1 MDRSSTTPATLGK
14 GSFPSTSRVNSQI
27 LIDLFTWL
35 VAIPFAGLLRYDF
48 VSSNVRWTPL
58 IALALTLAFGQV
70 ALGFG
75 LKLYRGRFTYGSF
88 EEVRAVT
95 IVATFL
101 ATFAALGNLA
111 LGPVVGI
118 PRSIVFIAFPIAMIG
133 MLSTRYLKRLFLERK
148 ARPENATP
156 TLIYGAGYMG
166 ESLARRMVTD
176 PQSPYLPV
184 GFIDDDPHRAQLTL
198 RNIPVLGT
206 LEQLPAI
213 AARTHAQTI
222 VVAIGDADSNLL
234 RAVDDAARSLEIEVK
249 VMPLLQD
256 MLDHEP
262 SHFTNLRDIE
272 IEDLISRTPVDTEV
286 ELIAG
291 YLTGKRILVTG
302 AGGSIGSELC
312 RQISK
317 FGPQKLILLDR
328 DETGIQEAQISLA
341 GNGLLHSDNLILADI
356 RSRERLQQV
365 FLQHRP
371 HVVFHAAALKHLPL
385 LEQHPDEAWET
396 NVIGTLNVL
405 RAAQRAQVETFVN
418 VSTDKAADPT
428 SVLGH
433 SKRVAEKLTAWVA
446 EEEAPRAR
454 YVSVR
459 FGNVIGSR
467 GSMLPTFTK
476 LIEQGGPVTVTHP
489 EVTRYFMTIPEACQL
504 VMQAGAIGR
513 AGEVLILDMGE
524 PVRILDVAQR
534 MIELSGKKVDIVF
547 TGLREG
553 EKLHEVLIGESE
565 HDERPFHELI
575 THARVER
582 LNPTT
587 LDKAEWQTRLHHF
600 NLAIE
605 A

>member
-1 MDRSSTTPATLGK
+1 M
-14 GSFPSTSRVNSQI
+14 SRFNSQI
-27 LIDLFTWL
+27 FIDLFTWL
-35 VAIPFAGLLRYDF
+35 AAIPFAGLLRYDF
-48 VSSNVRWTPL
+48 VAANVRWVPL
-58 IALALTLAFGQV
+58 IILALTLAFGQV

-88 EEVRAVT
+88 EEVRSVT

-101 ATFAALGNLA
+101 ATFSGLANLA
-111 LGPVVGI
+111 LGPIVGI
-118 PRSIVFIAFPIAMIG
+118 PRSIIFIAFPIAIVG
-133 MLSTRYLKRLFLERK
+133 MLSTRYLKRLVVERK

-156 TLIYGAGYMG
+156 TLIYGAGYLG

-184 GFIDDDPHRAQLTL
+184 GFIDDDPHRSQLTI
-198 RNIPVLGT
+198 RDIPVLGRFEDLTKVVQHTQAKT
-206 LEQLPAI
+206 L
-213 AARTHAQTI
+213 
-222 VVAIGDADSNLL
+222 VVAIADANANLL
-234 RAVDDAARSLEIEVK
+234 RAVDHAARTLDVEVK
-249 VMPLLQD
+249 VMPLLRD
-256 MLDHEP
+256 MLDQEA
-262 SHFTNLRDIE
+262 SHYTDLRNIE

-317 FGPQKLILLDR
+317 FGPSQLILLDR
-328 DETGIQEAQISLA
+328 DETGIQEAQISLS
-341 GNGLLHSDNLILADI
+341 GNGLLHSDDLVLADI
-356 RSRERLQQV
+356 RSAERLQQI
-365 FLQHRP
+365 FLQYRP

-385 LEQHPDEAWET
+385 LEQHPDEAWDT

-433 SKRVAEKLTAWVA
+433 SKRVAEKLTAWTA
-446 EEEAPRAR
+446 QYEAPRAR

-476 LIEQGGPVTVTHP
+476 LIEQGGPITVTHP

-524 PVRILDVAQR
+524 PVKILDIAQR
-534 MIELSGKKVDIVF
+534 MIELSGKKVDIIF

-565 HDERPFHELI
+565 HDERPFHDLI
-575 THARVER
+575 THARVNALDPAG
-582 LNPTT
+582 LN
-587 LDKAEWQTRLHHF
+587 KSEWQTRLQHLNF
-600 NLAIE
+600 RIE